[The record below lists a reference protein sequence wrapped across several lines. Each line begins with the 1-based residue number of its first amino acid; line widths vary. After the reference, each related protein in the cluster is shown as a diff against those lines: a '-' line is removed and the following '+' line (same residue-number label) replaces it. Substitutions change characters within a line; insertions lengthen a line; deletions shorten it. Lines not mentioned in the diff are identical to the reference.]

1 MPYLIFASLIWAFSY
16 GLIKSELTSLDPSFV
31 TACRMLSA
39 CVVFLPFLMIKKGK
53 KMAPFLMF
61 VGAVQYGLMYLLV
74 LRSYQYLAA
83 YQVVL
88 FSAST
93 PFYVILFNTL
103 YDRRV
108 NPYHFVIAGIAIMG
122 GAIIYH
128 VESMSFDT
136 LQGFWLVQASD
147 ICFAFGQ
154 VAYKKF
160 REKEPAIRD
169 RDIYGFLFLGALIIS
184 VISMTWL
191 GGWHSLHEVTLKQ
204 GLIIIYLGSV
214 ASGLCFFWWN
224 KGALQLHPVLLSVF
238 NNLKL
243 PLATLV
249 SIVFFHEHVK
259 EGMHL
264 VCGLLLIIF
273 ALFLAE
279 RYQREQKINCFSWK
293 KALFMIK

>member
-1 MPYLIFASLIWAFSY
+1 
-16 GLIKSELTSLDPSFV
+16 
-31 TACRMLSA
+31 
-39 CVVFLPFLMIKKGK
+39 
-53 KMAPFLMF
+53 MAPFLMF

-224 KGALQLHPVLLSVF
+224 KGALQLHPVVLSVF